1 MSGNSSFSSLR
12 TPSSAFGAPIDRRH
26 LLRVGAISTAVS
38 MSGWLGR
45 LAQAAEGTSTK
56 PKRSCIL
63 LWMNGGPS
71 TIDLWDLKPGHEN
84 GGPYKEIETSAPGLR
99 IGEHLPKIAKQGKH
113 LAILRG
119 MSTKEGD
126 HARGTYLMRT
136 GQLPSAAGIQY
147 PSIGAHIA
155 KELGDPKAELP
166 NFISIAP
173 QRFFALEAFG
183 PGFLGPVYAPLVV
196 GDNQNFN
203 NPTGNGI
210 DNILKVSDLERPKNI
225 DESTAAHRLDMLR
238 EMQEDFASARPGPM
252 PRSHAAAY
260 DRAIRLMQSAGGK
273 VFDLTEEKP
282 ETRDR
287 YGRNLFGQGC
297 LLARRLV
304 ERGVPFIEVTL
315 GNWDTHNQNFDQVKN
330 LCGSL
335 DAGWSSLM
343 SDLKDRGLLDTTT
356 IVWMGEFGRTPKIN
370 PQNGRDHFP
379 NAWSTVIAG
388 GGVKGGQGIGK
399 TSKDGTTVEERVTP
413 TLDFLAT
420 VCSILGIDFEKTN
433 PSNVGRPIRIVDKGA
448 KPISEVIA

>member
-1 MSGNSSFSSLR
+1 MDSFLGSQ
-12 TPSSAFGAPIDRRH
+12 FDRRH
-26 LLRVGAISTAVS
+26 LLRVGAVSTAVS

-45 LAQAAEGTSTK
+45 LALAAEAASTK

-84 GGPYKEIETSAPGLR
+84 GGPYKEIQTASPGLR
-99 IGEHLPKIAKQGKH
+99 ISEHLPKLARQGER
-113 LAILRG
+113 LAVLRG

-136 GQLPSAAGIQY
+136 GQLPTAAGIQY
-147 PSIGAHIA
+147 PSIGALLS

-166 NFISIAP
+166 NFVSIAP
-173 QRFFALEAFG
+173 QRFFSQEAFG
-183 PGFLGPVYAPLVV
+183 PGFLGPVHAPLIV
-196 GDNQNFN
+196 GENQNFN
-203 NPTGNGI
+203 NTAGGF
-210 DNILKVSDLERPKNI
+210 DSLDQLLKVADLERPKAVSG
-225 DESTAAHRLDMLR
+225 DAAAQRLDMLR
-238 EMQEDFASARPGPM
+238 NMQEEFASARPGAM
-252 PRSHAAAY
+252 QKSNAAAY
-260 DRAIRLMQSAGGK
+260 DRAIRLMQSAGAK

-282 ETRDR
+282 AVRER

-330 LCGSL
+330 LSATLDNGWGSL
-335 DAGWSSLM
+335 M
-343 SDLKDRGLLDTTT
+343 EDLKERGLLDTTT

-388 GGVKGGQGIGK
+388 GGVKGGQAIGK
-399 TSKDGTTVEERVTP
+399 TSKDGTTVEDRLTP
-413 TLDFLAT
+413 TLDLLAT
-420 VCSILGIDFEKTN
+420 VCTVLGIDFEKTN
-433 PSNVGRPIRIVDKGA
+433 PSNVGRPIRIVEKGA
-448 KPISEVIA
+448 KPIAEVIA